1 MYDAHQFKKKVK
13 NHCTH
18 MDVDIG
24 MDMSMSIGMDL
35 NMDLGI
41 GMDPGVP
48 RPCPV
53 QEKGTNCN
61 SNLPYGF
68 FNLQRKKTIRD
79 CSKNIYIYTYIKS
92 ICK

>member
-1 MYDAHQFKKKVK
+1 MY
-13 NHCTH
+13 
-18 MDVDIG
+18 VDIV

-61 SNLPYGF
+61 SNIPYGF
-68 FNLQRKKTIRD
+68 F
-79 CSKNIYIYTYIKS
+79 
-92 ICK
+92 